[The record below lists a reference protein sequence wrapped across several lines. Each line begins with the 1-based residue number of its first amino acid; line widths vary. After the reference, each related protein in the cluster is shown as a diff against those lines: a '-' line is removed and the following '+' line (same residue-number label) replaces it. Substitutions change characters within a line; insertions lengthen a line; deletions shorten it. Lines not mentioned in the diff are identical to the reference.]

1 MIINSRENYNTWLLF
16 ATPHIEFF
24 FTKVRNLTAEQT
36 QCNIKKNLLR
46 QTKKYLDSLFS
57 NRLDFQTTFTLH
69 MSQKSVKSSFTRER
83 IPSKVN

>member
-24 FTKVRNLTAEQT
+24 FTKVRNLTAE
-36 QCNIKKNLLR
+36 